1 MAGPFPTV
9 AGWGKK
15 LAGVNNTFA
24 QLTGS
29 FSQTIGATEAPIKRT
44 ARIAGTFSN
53 FGASVDANGT
63 ARSLQFRVNLAN
75 GAQNVAFTDST
86 AQIVYD
92 KAHTDHVAAGDSFDI
107 NYLGAGATPP
117 INYWGFAL
125 FKGDTVTAGYYAGST
140 TPAPASNTNAQPL
153 ILGGGSVSGAASAAT
168 RSVIRAAGTVS
179 NLHVNVTTASNVT
192 ASFTSEK
199 NAVAGALTV
208 SLTTGVT
215 GIFEDTT
222 HSDTLAAGDT
232 YGSTTSPAFGTTAPT
247 YTVGLNVTYAS
258 NQSEICSGSIATTA
272 SASNQ
277 FLAIFGGQAPELTTE
292 APVQAQLGINYS
304 LSKYRL
310 GVQSNTATGTT
321 VFTLRKNGAS
331 GTVTVSVGAAAT
343 GNFED
348 TTHTDTFLGSDLVN
362 YLVTGGTS
370 GVINALWSGLLLTV
384 NSFAQPPFAR
394 PMRSFRRKF

>member
-272 SASNQ
+272 
-277 FLAIFGGQAPELTTE
+277 I
-292 APVQAQLGINYS
+292 
-304 LSKYRL
+304 
-310 GVQSNTATGTT
+310 
-321 VFTLRKNGAS
+321 TLRKNGAS